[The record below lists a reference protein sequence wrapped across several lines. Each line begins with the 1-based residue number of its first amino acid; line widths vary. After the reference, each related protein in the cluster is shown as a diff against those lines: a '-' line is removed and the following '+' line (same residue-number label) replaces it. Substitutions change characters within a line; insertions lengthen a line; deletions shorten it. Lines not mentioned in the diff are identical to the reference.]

1 MLTFYRTDEFDKW
14 LSALKD
20 MVGKARIVQ
29 RIRSAELGNFSDA
42 APVGEGVSELRIHV
56 GPGYRV
62 YYTRRGDQVYLLLVG
77 GDKSSQSRDI
87 RHAQRLARALPPV
100 GTPGGKP

>member
-1 MLTFYRTDEFDKW
+1 MLTFYRTKEFDNW

-20 MVGKARIVQ
+20 AIGKARVVQ

-62 YYTRRGDQVYLLLVG
+62 YYTRRGELVYLLLVG

-87 RHAQRLARALPPV
+87 RHAQRLAKMLPPT
-100 GTPGGKP
+100 GEPRGK